1 VDFHG
6 DVLAVRRLIPDEW
19 VGVTFVDVGA
29 AERQPQSAQGLGM
42 MRFMDL
48 KSWMVMDWTVGGWFA
63 IPGAFA
69 GR

>member
-1 VDFHG
+1 
-6 DVLAVRRLIPDEW
+6 
-19 VGVTFVDVGA
+19 
-29 AERQPQSAQGLGM
+29 M